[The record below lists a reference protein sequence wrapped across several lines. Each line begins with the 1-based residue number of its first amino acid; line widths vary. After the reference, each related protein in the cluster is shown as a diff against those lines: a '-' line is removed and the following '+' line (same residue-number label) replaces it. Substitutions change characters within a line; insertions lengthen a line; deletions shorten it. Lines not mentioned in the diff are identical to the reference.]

1 MQKTLLSLIQEAKPR
16 RALFTT
22 YTFSVF
28 WFETFVLPT
37 LRNCGCEQIDVL
49 IDSREAQRST
59 EEATSLYAGTAYRVI
74 PVEMQGSAVF
84 HPKLAYL
91 QGDAYDSLVV
101 GSGNLTLAGYGKN
114 LEVLD
119 AVSSQTSPGVFAEF
133 GAFIGALQAAQDF
146 SPQNNKVLD
155 GYRQRAQSVHE
166 RSLGRDNGPR
176 SVWLVH
182 TMEVPAADQ
191 FAVLAEHIRN
201 PERLTVLS
209 PYHSPSG
216 APVQNLADVV
226 GAVSV
231 RIGVHAKTRVVPLDE
246 NKMVFTADV
255 GYVAADTTDPYRF
268 PHAKCF
274 ELEGENGALVMA
286 GSVNATSQSLESTE
300 NVEVSLV
307 RFLKKSPFEWMDVEP
322 TGFEACDFS
331 QVGHSG
337 KAYSLQATWTSGQH
351 IVGAI
356 APAPGAMV
364 VELSIWDGPRCLEVI
379 PGVELAENG
388 AFRVRMKDYFETE
401 RALRL
406 VLRVDGIEAATWLNL
421 DFALTADESERAL
434 LRAANRMRAG
444 DYHLD
449 DIEAIFKWLQGLQT
463 KFHAPPFAS
472 GGPTAGDS
480 REKAESAPQPQ
491 LSYEDWRNSVEQFGA
506 FARSADVARVSLEA
520 AFRWLNRDLDAL
532 ASDAADESGA
542 SQSGKAKQKSAPL
555 TKGRRMTLLTSDR
568 AEYED
573 EGDEPGEEEQR
584 AAAEEEG
591 KSLFQHLIENLP
603 LALARDAQSPIV
615 PMMVELAGCAVLK
628 RAFAHRNAV
637 KGVLP
642 PVEPLVIDVW
652 LQQYAAFPYSPDNR
666 ERLLPFFCA
675 MACCAAHYHDKSEWP
690 SLKEAIERLAGRVLA
705 VGEMEALAR
714 LALASPRF
722 LRVPAEDREA
732 IATSAAAVQ
741 DCTTLSAHLMSL
753 LIRLCNGEQPLPR
766 LDAPYVEVFRAL
778 RRALDH
784 RNKPFPFAILRGTV
798 SHCLCGFTLQYGDA
812 SALRQSR
819 VWVCGSCSRPLFY
832 ELDAAHLEQNG
843 LAGRFKEVRNA

>member
-1 MQKTLLSLIQEAKPR
+1 MQRTLLSLIQEAKPR

-49 IDSREAQRST
+49 IDGREAQRST

-84 HPKLAYL
+84 HPKLVYL

-119 AVSSQTSPGVFAEF
+119 AVSSHTSPEVFAEF
-133 GAFIGALQAAQDF
+133 GAFISALQAAQDF
-146 SPQNNKVLD
+146 SPENNKVLD
-155 GYRQRAQSVHE
+155 GYRQRAQSVHDRAPARE
-166 RSLGRDNGPR
+166 HDSR
-176 SVWLVH
+176 SVWLIH
-182 TMEVPAADQ
+182 TMEMPAADQ
-191 FAVLAEHIRN
+191 FAVLADHVRN

-226 GAVSV
+226 GAASV

-246 NKMVFTADV
+246 NKMMFTAEV

-274 ELEGENGALVMA
+274 ELEGENGALVMT

-307 RFLKKSPFEWMDVEP
+307 RFLKESPFAWTEVEP

-331 QVGHSG
+331 QVGRGG
-337 KAYSLQATWTSGQH
+337 KAYSLQATWTSSQH
-351 IVGAI
+351 IVGALT
-356 APAPGAMV
+356 PAPGAIR

-379 PGVELAENG
+379 PDFVLAENG

-406 VLRVDGIEAATWLNL
+406 VLRADGIEAATWLNL
-421 DFALTADESERAL
+421 DFELTADESERAL
-434 LRAANRMRAG
+434 FRAANRMRAG

-463 KFHAPPFAS
+463 KFQAPPAT
-472 GGPTAGDS
+472 GGAPTTGIT
-480 REKAESAPQPQ
+480 REKAEAAPRPQ
-491 LSYEDWRNSVEQFGA
+491 LSYEEWRNSVEQFGA

-520 AFRWLNRDLDAL
+520 AFRWLNRDLDVPANE
-532 ASDAADESGA
+532 AVDEDGA
-542 SQSGKAKQKSAPL
+542 PQSNKSKPKSVLL
-555 TKGRRMTLLTSDR
+555 TTGRRMALLTSDR
-568 AEYED
+568 DEYED
-573 EGDEPGEEEQR
+573 DEELDEDEQR

-615 PMMVELAGCAVLK
+615 PMMVELAGCSVLK

-642 PVEPLVIDVW
+642 TVEPLVIDAW
-652 LQQYAAFPYSPDNR
+652 LRQYAGFSYSPDNR

-690 SLKEAIERLAGRVLA
+690 ALKEAIERLARRPLA

-722 LRVPAEDREA
+722 LRVPEQDREP
-732 IATSAAAVQ
+732 IATSAGAVQ
-741 DCTTLSAHLMSL
+741 DCTTLSAYLMSL
-753 LIRLCNGEQPLPR
+753 IIRTCNGEQPSPR
-766 LDAPYVEVFRAL
+766 VDAPYVEVFKAL

-784 RNKPFPFAILRGTV
+784 RNKPFPFAILCGTV
-798 SHCLCGFTLQYGDA
+798 SQCLCGFKLQYGDA
-812 SALRQSR
+812 SALRQTR
-819 VWVCGSCSRPLFY
+819 VWVCMSCSRSLFY
-832 ELDAAHLEQNG
+832 ELDAAYLEQNG